1 MTKPLDGIREKIAR
15 AREDFQTIEGE
26 VRAWFA
32 GKLYPVIHYHDSLTG
47 WHSVKPEPIT
57 ELIPLRWPV
66 VLGELIHDL
75 RSALDH
81 LITLLVIAN
90 GQTTNRG
97 NQFPIYSYG
106 RDATWTKSDW
116 SQRRSHFRRCVSGMS
131 SDDIAVIKSLQ
142 PYRRRRR
149 ARLPYIALETIA
161 EFSNLDKHQTLPAV
175 FTVTVPWQTYR
186 VNVTAPPGTR
196 EVARRVPTG
205 GTVTPI
211 GETELFALQ
220 IDPPATSPR
229 PFSGIRWSWAT
240 TASPICSRPPS
251 RLGHPAT
258 LDGRR
263 EWLVCLRVNRIEW
276 PASADRPG
284 PARNE

>member
-1 MTKPLDGIREKIAR
+1 VVSSTIRAKPDMTRPLDGIREKIAR

-57 ELIPLRWPV
+57 EPIPLRWPV

-90 GQTTNRG
+90 GQTANRG

-116 SQRRSHFRRCVSGMS
+116 SQRRSHFRRCVSGLS
-131 SDDIAVIKSLQ
+131 SDDVAVIKSVQ
-142 PYRRRRR
+142 PYRRRRQ

-211 GETELFALQ
+211 GETELFAVQ
-220 IDPPATSPR
+220 IDPPATIVQ
-229 PFSGIRWSWAT
+229 FQMLD
-240 TASPICSRPPS
+240 PIQVAIGFGEAGRIP
-251 RLGHPAT
+251 LGDILNLIAEVERT
-258 LDGRR
+258 
-263 EWLVCLRVNRIEW
+263 VSIFQKRIE
-276 PASADRPG
+276 PLS
-284 PARNE
+284 